1 MKKVILA
8 IAVLVAVFTQP
19 ISAES
24 TFNPTKNGFTISAMA
39 GPSIGSDPGV
49 IGGYYQVSPEEFN
62 YWTVKADVGYKYF
75 VYRHFFV
82 EPQAGL
88 FSTIYTG
95 SDAPKYFGLNLNGLV
110 GFNVS
115 HVDFQTGVVGDIAFN
130 KQGCASY
137 RGASWRFGVRYNI
150 NRISLKAA
158 FDLRLNRYVKND
170 VTYETTEV
178 PDFCGTIGL
187 YKSADIKNCLMFG
200 IGYNF

>member
-24 TFNPTKNGFTISAMA
+24 TFNPTKNGFTMSLMA
-39 GPSIGSDPGV
+39 GHSVGNSPEDVYGAF
-49 IGGYYQVSPEEFN
+49 GYGRFPEEFN

-75 VYRHFFV
+75 FYRHFFV

-88 FSTIYTG
+88 FTTIYSD

-130 KQGCASY
+130 KQDGASY

-158 FDLRLNRYVKND
+158 FDLRLHDYVKKD
-170 VTYETTEV
+170 VIYEDLEFNEATCV
-178 PDFCGTIGL
+178 
-187 YKSADIKNCLMFG
+187 KSANIKNCLMIG